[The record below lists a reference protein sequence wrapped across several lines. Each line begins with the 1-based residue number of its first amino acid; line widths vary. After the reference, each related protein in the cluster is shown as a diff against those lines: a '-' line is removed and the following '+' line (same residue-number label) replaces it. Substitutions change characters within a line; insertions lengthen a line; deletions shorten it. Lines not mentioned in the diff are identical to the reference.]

1 MGLVPIGWWS
11 GSPSGTLPDNAH
23 DALAALHEPVYA
35 FDGGGHVCFTN
46 VGGATLGKHRS
57 SACDET
63 VFPLLGFAP
72 PLEPEQLGDRTFALS
87 YGARYPYMTGAM
99 ANGIASVDLVVAATN
114 AGLVAAYGAAGQTLA
129 TVSAALDQLDAR
141 VGVGSYCVNVIHS
154 PSEPATEHGLVDLLL
169 QRGVRTAEAS
179 AFLSMTPAVVRY
191 RLRGVS
197 RDGRGHI
204 IVPNRIIAKAS
215 RVEVASHWLSAPP
228 TKLVAQLL
236 SEGAITPDEAALA
249 PYIVMADDLTAEA
262 DSGGHTDN
270 RPALALI
277 PTFIALRDRLQHL
290 SQQPSQHSALQS
302 GQPPHPRTRIGA
314 AGGLAT
320 PISVAAAFSMGAAYV
335 VTGSVNQACIESGT
349 SDAVRQMLAQSGQ
362 ADVMM
367 APAADMFEMG
377 VKLQV
382 LKRGT
387 LFPMRAARLFE
398 TYRAYDSLEALPAPL
413 RESLERDLFLAP
425 LEEIWQ
431 QTQAFF
437 SQRNLALLSRAQ
449 SNPKQKMALVFRWYL
464 GQSSRWA
471 NSGDPARKADY
482 QIWCGPAMG
491 AFNEWAKGSVLE
503 QPAART
509 VTSIANNLLIGAALA
524 LRGQTLA
531 RSGIPVPTSILSPRP
546 LESL

>member
-11 GSPSGTLPDNAH
+11 GTPSGTLPDSAH

-46 VGGATLGKHRS
+46 VGDATLGKHRS
-57 SACDET
+57 SASDET

-72 PLEPEQLGDRTFALS
+72 PLMPEQLGDPTFALN

-114 AGLVAAYGAAGQTLA
+114 AGLVAAYGAAGQTLT
-129 TVSAALDQLDAR
+129 TVSAALDQLDTR

-197 RDGRGHI
+197 RNGQGQI
-204 IVPNRIIAKAS
+204 VVPNRVIAKAS
-215 RVEVASHWLSAPP
+215 RVEVATHWLSAPP
-228 TKLVAQLL
+228 PKLVAQLL
-236 SEGAITPDEAALA
+236 SDGAITADEAALA
-249 PYIVMADDLTAEA
+249 PHIVMADDLTAEA

-277 PTFIALRDRLQHL
+277 PTFIALRDRLQH
-290 SQQPSQHSALQS
+290 S
-302 GQPPHPRTRIGA
+302 GQQSHPRTRIGA
-314 AGGLAT
+314 AGAIAT
-320 PISVAAAFSMGAAYV
+320 PTSVAAAFSMGAAYV

-398 TYRAYDSLEALPAPL
+398 TYRAYDALEALPAPL

-437 SQRNLALLSRAQ
+437 SQRNPALLSRAQ

-464 GQSSRWA
+464 GQSSSWA

-503 QPAART
+503 QPASRT
-509 VTSIANNLLIGAALA
+509 VTGVANNLLIGAALA

-546 LESL
+546 LKSL